1 MQDLLAGRDTIEAE
15 MAAREFHLMMLNVNA
30 LVESKKQRR

>member
-15 MAAREFHLMMLNVNA
+15 MAAREFHLMMINVNA
-30 LVESKKQRR
+30 LVESKKKR